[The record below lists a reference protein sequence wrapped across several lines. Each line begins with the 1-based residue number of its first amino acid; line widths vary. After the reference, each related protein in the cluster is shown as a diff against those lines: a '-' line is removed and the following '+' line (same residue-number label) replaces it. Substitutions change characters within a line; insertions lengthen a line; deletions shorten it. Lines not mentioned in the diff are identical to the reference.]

1 MLFVLF
7 SLFFH
12 STEEKK
18 GHVAIHS
25 TYLTMYDSNIANAAF
40 KYLSSFV
47 RFRIIFMCVW
57 LLSQGELTVPKC
69 ETFHILHSALCRTA
83 CINLKHWNSASSPF
97 SIRTIKYTFLLPK
110 HHEWRDGDRINI
122 SSGDKRAH
130 CTLHWHTENACRK
143 NDSNPIT
150 KTVHEKSFSK
160 YSKHLSIWVA
170 SPSQM
175 PFKNINTIFC
185 RTFCAPHWRNYVFIP
200 LICQIFTENSIFQ
213 RANLASTK
221 PFCLLALICGSV
233 CVCLYVAV
241 FFFLK
246 LLSSLR
252 CVESMN
258 V

>member
-1 MLFVLF
+1 MATRKREREAKSERKKERESEQCEYCQPKRISFDDVHSFLSSYWSRTKVTIYAICMLVSHAFIYLHGNVAHMNASVCVCALCSAFARSRPHTWDSWPELYAVLWAIWCISMLFVLF

-97 SIRTIKYTFLLPK
+97 SIWTIKYTFLLPK

-130 CTLHWHTENACRK
+130 CTLH
-143 NDSNPIT
+143 
-150 KTVHEKSFSK
+150 
-160 YSKHLSIWVA
+160 
-170 SPSQM
+170 
-175 PFKNINTIFC
+175 
-185 RTFCAPHWRNYVFIP
+185 
-200 LICQIFTENSIFQ
+200 
-213 RANLASTK
+213 
-221 PFCLLALICGSV
+221 
-233 CVCLYVAV
+233 
-241 FFFLK
+241 
-246 LLSSLR
+246 
-252 CVESMN
+252 
-258 V
+258 